1 MQFVMIF
8 SLIIAVLSVMFA
20 LQNTAVV
27 SLKFFIWTFE
37 SPLGLLLLIALTV
50 GAIIISI
57 LTLPSWFK
65 NKRIKS
71 IHQKELGEL
80 EENLAKYRTDL
91 IDTQNKNKDLR
102 QKVLELEEAKEN
114 LEKAH
119 QKTLQEIN
127 DLRNALSNAELTAEE
142 AEVAKKEA
150 IAARD
155 EINVAL
161 KEMDLKIA
169 SSKKSA
175 EEAAEI
181 TAKEPDTIDEP
192 GMTTAEPIEIP
203 EEALPSS
210 AGNEEPDQPENSDTD
225 SGTDEFPEEEKKKEK
240 FNLW

>member
-1 MQFVMIF
+1 
-8 SLIIAVLSVMFA
+8 
-20 LQNTAVV
+20 
-27 SLKFFIWTFE
+27 
-37 SPLGLLLLIALTV
+37 
-50 GAIIISI
+50 
-57 LTLPSWFK
+57 
-65 NKRIKS
+65 
-71 IHQKELGEL
+71 
-80 EENLAKYRTDL
+80 DL

-192 GMTTAEPIEIP
+192 GMPTIEPVEIP
-203 EEALPSS
+203 EEVLPSS
-210 AGNEEPDQPENSDTD
+210 VGDGEPDQPENFDTN
-225 SGTDEFPEEEKKKEK
+225 SGTDEFPEEEKKKGK

>member
-142 AEVAKKEA
+142 AEDLLHNVFLPWVQTPQNLLNIENPGAYLFTS
-150 IAARD
+150 AR
-155 EINVAL
+155 NAAL
-161 KEMDLKIA
+161 KL
-169 SSKKSA
+169 SYSR
-175 EEAAEI
+175 
-181 TAKEPDTIDEP
+181 
-192 GMTTAEPIEIP
+192 TT
-203 EEALPSS
+203 SR
-210 AGNEEPDQPENSDTD
+210 
-225 SGTDEFPEEEKKKEK
+225 
-240 FNLW
+240 

>member
-57 LTLPSWFK
+57 LTLPGWFK

-127 DLRNALSNAELTAEE
+127 DLRNALSNAQLTAEE

-175 EEAAEI
+175 DEAAEI
-181 TAKEPDTIDEP
+181 TAKEPYTIDEP
-192 GMTTAEPIEIP
+192 ETSTTEPVEMPKDVVSRSAEDEEINQ
-203 EEALPSS
+203 A
-210 AGNEEPDQPENSDTD
+210 ENSDTN
-225 SGTDEFPEEEKKKEK
+225 SETDEFSEEEKKKGK